1 MRPSCVSSTGE
12 PSPPPVGFQHVS
24 SEMVTLIDFVLSLS
38 WQDREMGMDVACG
51 NRVRTSDERFR
62 RLQHQAEPK
71 DLIPTGRTPQHTRK
85 LTRCLCWTQ
94 LLLME

>member
-1 MRPSCVSSTGE
+1 VCQVPESLRRRLSDFNTFFIRNGYP
-12 PSPPPVGFQHVS
+12 
-24 SEMVTLIDFVLSLS
+24 TLIDFVLSLS

-85 LTRCLCWTQ
+85 LTRCLCWMQ

>member
-1 MRPSCVSSTGE
+1 MCQVPESLRRRLSDFNTFFIRNGYP
-12 PSPPPVGFQHVS
+12 
-24 SEMVTLIDFVLSLS
+24 TLIDFVLSLS

-71 DLIPTGRTPQHTRK
+71 DLIPTGRTAQHTRK